1 MLNIKLLKSL
11 KRYLGRGGV
20 LKLQIKI
27 KYGQK
32 RYSIYPIK
40 ILLITFHC
48 ALFVKKR
55 PHAQNLGRFKDSR
68 ENVLCFY
75 FSIVPA
81 VPGKFQG
88 LVLHKQNDSALE
100 ANKLPVGEW
109 S

>member
-11 KRYLGRGGV
+11 NVILGGEGV
-20 LKLQIKI
+20 LKLLMKI

-32 RYSIYPIK
+32 GYSIYPIK

-55 PHAQNLGRFKDSR
+55 PPPPRTEFGEIKDSR

-75 FSIVPA
+75 FSIEPA

-88 LVLHKQNDSALE
+88 LVMYKQNDSAL
-100 ANKLPVGEW
+100 
-109 S
+109 

>member
-1 MLNIKLLKSL
+1 MLKLL
-11 KRYLGRGGV
+11 
-20 LKLQIKI
+20 IKI

-40 ILLITFHC
+40 ILLNYISLCIICKEAPPRTE
-48 ALFVKKR
+48 
-55 PHAQNLGRFKDSR
+55 LGGIKDSR

-88 LVLHKQNDSALE
+88 LVLHKLNDSAL
-100 ANKLPVGEW
+100 
-109 S
+109 